1 MCGIAGIHNSKVNS
15 DELKNIANKNIE
27 LLHHRGPDDNGY
39 EILTQANSNK
49 TLFVHTRL
57 SVVDLSSAGK
67 QPMTDTSGNY
77 WITFNGEIYNFLE
90 IKKELLGLGIKFK
103 SNSDTEVILESY
115 KIWGLKAFEH
125 FIGMWA
131 LAIWDKKKDELLLSR
146 DRLGIK
152 PLYYANHN
160 ESIFFASEPKAII
173 NFLPGKRQLNPN
185 ALTDYFSF
193 RQVLGEETFFSDVLS
208 VEPGNHLIIKNGKI
222 KKIQYW
228 DLPIADFKN
237 DFSEEELKDELD
249 ELLSSSVKYRMISDV
264 PLGSF
269 LSGGLDSSILVYN
282 MSNFTDGPIKTYTI
296 GFDGE
301 GYNEF
306 SYAREVS
313 KFLGTVHKQE
323 ILSAEDYLNL
333 FSKMIE
339 YKDSPLAVPNEIA
352 LHKLSKSLKED
363 ITVVLS
369 GEGADELFG
378 GYGRIFRSS
387 YDYQRLEAGNKNEDF
402 LKNLNMKYKSLTFKK
417 DLDHFLGQYSYI
429 SVFDQKKLF
438 KEEVLN
444 KISNGLNNREFITPL
459 WNRLDSLSYLD
470 KMIWFFQKIHLQ
482 GLLNRLDTASMS
494 ASVEARVPFVDH
506 RLIEFFNKV
515 PSKYKL
521 KWINKESK
529 LKAANLN
536 SDQISENL
544 DITKYIL
551 RENYKKNLPSSIS
564 SRKKVGFPVPLSI
577 WLSGPLKNHAQE
589 KLLSDSSRTQ
599 VIFKKS
605 GVEKALKDV
614 GQDVKSGLK
623 VWMMLNLEEWMNI
636 YDINSP

>member
-1 MCGIAGIHNSKVNS
+1 MCGIAGIHNSGANL
-15 DELKNIANKNIE
+15 DELKNIAYKTID
-27 LLHHRGPDDNGY
+27 LLHHRGPDDNGF
-39 EILTQANSNK
+39 EIFHQDNSK
-49 TLFVHTRL
+49 QTLFVHTRL
-57 SVVDLSSAGK
+57 SILDLSSAGN
-67 QPMTDTSGNY
+67 QPMSDTSGNY
-77 WITFNGEIYNFLE
+77 WISFNGEIYNFLE
-90 IKKELLGLGIKFK
+90 IKKELLELGIKFK
-103 SNSDTEVILESY
+103 SNTDTEVILESY
-115 KIWGLKAFEH
+115 KIWGLKAFEN
-125 FIGMWA
+125 FVGMWS

-146 DRLGIK
+146 DRLGVK
-152 PLYYANHN
+152 PLYYTNHN
-160 ESIFFASEPKAII
+160 ESIFFGSEPKAII
-173 NFLPGKRQLNPN
+173 NFLPGKRKLNPN

-193 RQVLGEETFFSDVLS
+193 RQVLGEETFFSDVFSL
-208 VEPGNHLIIKNGKI
+208 EPGNHLIIKNGKI
-222 KKIQYW
+222 RKIKYW
-228 DLPIADFKN
+228 DLPIVDLKN
-237 DFSEEELKDELD
+237 DFSEQELKEELG

-282 MSNFTDGPIKTYTI
+282 MSKFTDRPIKTYTI

-306 SYAREVS
+306 SYATEVS
-313 KFLGTVHKQE
+313 KFLGTDHKQE

-333 FSKMIE
+333 LSKMIE

-378 GYGRIFRSS
+378 GYGRIFRSA
-387 YDYQRLEAGNKNEDF
+387 YDFQRLDSG
-402 LKNLNMKYKSLTFKK
+402 NLNEELLDNLNIKYKSLTFKK
-417 DLDHFLGQYSYI
+417 DLDHFLDQYSYI
-429 SVFDQKKLF
+429 STFDQKKLF
-438 KEEVLN
+438 REEVLN
-444 KISNGLNNREFITPL
+444 KISNGLNNRNFIFPL
-459 WNRLDSLSYLD
+459 WNRLDNLSYLD

-515 PSKYKL
+515 PSEYKI
-521 KWINKESK
+521 KWINEESK
-529 LKAANLN
+529 LKASNLN

-544 DITKYIL
+544 DITKYVL

-564 SRKKVGFPVPLSI
+564 SRKKVGFPVPLNN
-577 WLSGPLKNHAQE
+577 WLSGPLKNYAQE
-589 KLLSDSSRTQ
+589 KLLGDSSRTQ
-599 VIFKKS
+599 VIFKRS
-605 GVEKALKDV
+605 GVEEALKDV
-614 GQDVKSGLK
+614 GQNVKSGLK